1 MAGGEIMEKKRSFF
15 NLEETLRQAV
25 ENFAALEPEEAAQKA
40 GVAYNAENKTITVPF
55 INNNYLVYHPEGK
68 VTGVKGEEASLYL
81 SIIILHYLVTA
92 EGTPLKGEWIAFRH
106 LPGGD
111 IYIDPF
117 QKRAVTPFLK
127 TFGERTGDFQK
138 AAEALG
144 GCRLGT
150 SGISMVVPVLPRV
163 PICFTIWPGDEE
175 IPSAANILFDQAAS
189 AYLPTEDYAHLP
201 AIVTGAMKGALQS

>member
-1 MAGGEIMEKKRSFF
+1 MDKKRSYF
-15 NLEETLRQAV
+15 NLEETLKQAS
-25 ENFAALEPEEAAQKA
+25 ENFSALDPHEIAEKA
-40 GVAYNAENKTITVPF
+40 GAKFNKIDQSLTVPF
-55 INNNYLVYHPEGK
+55 INQDYLVYHPDGK
-68 VTGVKGEEASLYL
+68 VNTEKGETASIYL
-81 SIIILHYLVTA
+81 AIIILHYLVTA
-92 EGTPLKGEWIAFRH
+92 KGTPLTGQWIAYRH

-127 TFGERTGDFQK
+127 TFGNRPEEFQK

-144 GCRLGT
+144 GYRLDL

-175 IPSAANILFDQAAS
+175 MPASANILFDQAAAS
-189 AYLPTEDYAHLP
+189 YLPTEDYAHLP
-201 AIVTGAMKGALQS
+201 AIVNGAMKEKIK